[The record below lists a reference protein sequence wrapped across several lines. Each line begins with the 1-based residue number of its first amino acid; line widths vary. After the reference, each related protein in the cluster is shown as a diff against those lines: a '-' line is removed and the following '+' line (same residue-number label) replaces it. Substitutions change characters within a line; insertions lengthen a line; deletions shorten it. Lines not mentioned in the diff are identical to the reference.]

1 MDTTLAALPPTVP
14 TRGEF
19 GFNAVRYAGTAR
31 QRAGFTRT
39 YRPENLETCGCFRA
53 RVDALAATYAAAGMD
68 VTLLE
73 EIRDGIVVQIEITT
87 SHEPIA
93 ESVDEIR
100 RDRRE
105 TGGRPG
111 STRGTRAGQ
120 FRT

>member
-1 MDTTLAALPPTVP
+1 MDTTLASLPPTVP

-19 GFNAVRYAGTAR
+19 GFNAVRYTGKAR

-39 YRPENLETCGCFRA
+39 YRPEDLETCGAFRA
-53 RVDALAATYAAAGMD
+53 RVDAVATSYAADGMD

-73 EIRDGIVVQIEITT
+73 EIRDGIVIQIEITT
-87 SHEPIA
+87 SHAPIA
-93 ESVDEIR
+93 ENIDEVR